1 MKEPIVVTSSSPT
14 LIGSSYD
21 DSQVIVR
28 KSEAAKMKTAAFSKS
43 RSQTYDASFFPSSA
57 PGLLPYTNL
66 PQNPVSSSRLSH
78 PSSTSTPIK
87 TKPPDLSF
95 KSQESSKVDHRAMP
109 SIPAKS
115 KSGPTVT
122 TSDSSDQSTRLDI
135 LLGQLSKDNELL
147 EELERREEMLK
158 NKPLQGKPS
167 SLDRNGG
174 GTRKE
179 GQDGIT
185 SAKTRS
191 KLSRDSD
198 PVHTTVSSA
207 QFVLQQQDN
216 KSSEEN
222 RQPQPPLQPPQPI
235 QQPPSQ
241 KVSSLFTSEI
251 SHNKNLHCVL
261 PSSQT
266 VEKEKE
272 ERSRSRLNDLIEQLN
287 KDNEILEELERKEKT
302 MNKKLTKRS
311 SSLDRE
317 VPISDFRY
325 DSDDLSIQPKSDSH
339 TAKPASF
346 KKRYHIKDI
355 RKFSEYFSDSF
366 ESSLSDGQLTDQQS
380 RLKQNHIQLRYGLT
394 SAESRMPIMR
404 SSTARV
410 LSRAPGQDSDQEF
423 IDPYDDNES
432 LIIINPSDPGYSY
445 ITNGNYIDEYVE
457 DEWTKN
463 NNVYRSKVSAKQSR
477 SRHASGR
484 KSETSDSNNQ
494 LNRLMAKLD
503 QDNKILAELDKSLMN
518 TVTRN
523 PMLVPSSTTEHD
535 LMNASQQAMYGSSAI
550 LDRQL
555 LEAKL
560 QQLQLFQQQQHQQ
573 ATASGQGLF
582 VVGPTGQLHSIQ
594 SIANVSTA
602 PVGMTL
608 NQQLIQQQKSD
619 LERLTEQVVDSIE
632 IPNRGR
638 CKVFIAKYSYD
649 PFKQSPNENPE
660 SELTI
665 AAGDF
670 LLVFGEMDDDGFF
683 FAELL
688 DGRRGLVPSNFVTK
702 LTGEDLFEF
711 QARVLYGSDSEDK
724 INAESSNV
732 QIERGSR
739 AGRVTA
745 SGPVATL
752 DTGSES
758 GFPPEFYDVILND
771 AMGHT
776 NFQHLLAPE
785 DFHRMNDYVE
795 LAESAD
801 IDEEDLSD
809 LERAQAMASRD
820 PVPPPKR
827 LIPERQLHKSI
838 LIGWLHPDCPKGFI
852 ESYQIYVDGVLKC
865 CIPSNERTKALV
877 EGVDSSIPHRIS
889 VRAVTTIGR
898 MSKDAAC
905 TIVIGKNVPFA
916 PCCVKATNITSE
928 SSLISW
934 LPCNSNFYHVVAVNS
949 VEVKTV
955 GPSIYKH
962 LITGLSANTLYR
974 VSVRAKP
981 GKLMLLS
988 ENEHQKTNPKKME
1001 MLTTFV
1007 DFRTL
1012 PKSLPDPP
1020 VDVQVESGPQEGTLL
1035 VTWLPVTLDTF
1046 GTSHGCPVTGYA
1058 VFAAHKKLAEIDSPT
1073 GDHALLD
1080 VTQIESFHKKAVTV
1094 RTKSGE
1100 NLSQDSMPCE
1110 IPDDL
1115 IKFQAH
1121 RKVKHLFPLL
1131 FRLFMICFN
1140 HLLSFN
1146 FT

>member
-1 MKEPIVVTSSSPT
+1 MMKEPIVVPSSTSPT

-21 DSQVIVR
+21 DSQLIVR
-28 KSEAAKMKTAAFSKS
+28 KSEAARMKTAAFSKS
-43 RSQTYDASFFPSSA
+43 RSQTYDASFFPPSA
-57 PGLLPYTNL
+57 VGHLPYTNL
-66 PQNPVSSSRLSH
+66 PQFPSSRLSH
-78 PSSTSTPIK
+78 PRTSTSQVPQ
-87 TKPPDLSF
+87 DLS
-95 KSQESSKVDHRAMP
+95 SNDNSRTNLERRTMP
-109 SIPAKS
+109 STPA
-115 KSGPTVT
+115 T
-122 TSDSSDQSTRLDI
+122 TSSPQRSNPTGPEQTTRLDI
-135 LLGQLSKDNELL
+135 LMGQLNKDNELL
-147 EELERREEMLK
+147 DELNRREEKLK
-158 NKPLQGKPS
+158 KKPSRVKSS
-167 SLDRNGG
+167 SLDRGEADGG
-174 GTRKE
+174 RKDEQE
-179 GQDGIT
+179 GMVTIKKSSKARDPEPV
-185 SAKTRS
+185 RS
-191 KLSRDSD
+191 SD
-198 PVHTTVSSA
+198 SSA
-207 QFVLQQQDN
+207 QFQVQLHAVH
-216 KSSEEN
+216 KPEEN
-222 RQPQPPLQPPQPI
+222 QLQNQQIQKATNETSRNKEKPQ
-235 QQPPSQ
+235 
-241 KVSSLFTSEI
+241 TA
-251 SHNKNLHCVL
+251 
-261 PSSQT
+261 PSSVQPAA
-266 VEKEKE
+266 KDGG
-272 ERSRSRLNDLIEQLN
+272 ERARSRLDDLIEQLN
-287 KDNEILEELERKEKT
+287 KDNEMLQELERREEKIS
-302 MNKKLTKRS
+302 KKTTKRS
-311 SSLDRE
+311 TSLERE
-317 VPISDFRY
+317 VPSSDLRY
-325 DSDDLSIQPKSDSH
+325 DSDDVSLQPKSDSH
-339 TAKPASF
+339 TAKGVPF

-355 RKFSEYFSDSF
+355 RKYSEYFSDSF
-366 ESSLSDGQLTDQQS
+366 ESSLSDGQLTDQQTRMRLGQLS
-380 RLKQNHIQLRYGLT
+380 RSGLSSAEARRPNMRST
-394 SAESRMPIMR
+394 STRQYESRMPDD
-404 SSTARV
+404 
-410 LSRAPGQDSDQEF
+410 LNSDQEYM
-423 IDPYDDNES
+423 DPYDDNES
-432 LIIINPSDPGYSY
+432 IIIVNQPDPGYSY
-445 ITNGNYIDEYVE
+445 VTNGTFVEDYPE
-457 DEWTKN
+457 DEWARN
-463 NNVYRSKVSAKQSR
+463 NMYRSRTQDKQGR
-477 SRHASGR
+477 SRNASGR
-484 KSETSDSNNQ
+484 KSAASDSNNQ

-518 TVTRN
+518 AVSRQPLMGPT
-523 PMLVPSSTTEHD
+523 MMAGDDHD
-535 LMNASQQAMYGSSAI
+535 LMMQQQAVMYGHSAA

-560 QQLQLFQQQQHQQ
+560 QQLQIQQQQQQ
-573 ATASGQGLF
+573 AVAATAAATGQGLI

-594 SIANVSTA
+594 PIANVAAA
-602 PVGMTL
+602 PMGMTL

-619 LERLTEQVVDSIE
+619 LEKLTEQVVDSIE

-638 CKVFIAKYSYD
+638 CKAFIAKYSYD

-670 LLVFGEMDDDGFF
+670 LLVFGEMDEDGFY

-711 QARVLYGSDSEDK
+711 QARVLYGSDPEDK
-724 INAESSNV
+724 INTESSNV

-739 AGRVTA
+739 AGGRVTA
-745 SGPVATL
+745 SGPVAGL

-809 LERAQAMASRD
+809 LERAQAVASRD

-955 GPSIYKH
+955 GPSTYKH

-1080 VTQIESFHKKAVTV
+1080 VSQIESFHKKAVTV

-1100 NLSQDSMPCE
+1100 NLSQDSMPCD

-1121 RKVKHLFPLL
+1121 RKVFAV
-1131 FRLFMICFN
+1131 FSCFLPS
-1140 HLLSFN
+1140 LLSFSLFLSLHQLLKLN
-1146 FT
+1146 LNLFWK